1 MKTITVKGV
10 GKVSVKPDLI
20 VVSMTLTSEDKEYE
34 KTMEL
39 AAEKIKLVTE
49 KIEKMRAFKESTD
62 RFNNYDETYFCLEI
76 LANFTDDQDWECY
89 YFKTKADR
97 DEVIEQIITHPV
109 FVETFDK

>member
-1 MKTITVKGV
+1 MF
-10 GKVSVKPDLI
+10 
-20 VVSMTLTSEDKEYE
+20 
-34 KTMEL
+34 
-39 AAEKIKLVTE
+39 IKLKILSCFIQGENFGDVEFFILTE

-62 RFNNYDETYFCLEI
+62 RFNDRDETYFCLEI
-76 LANFTDDQDWECY
+76 LATFTDDQDWERY

>member
-49 KIEKMRAFKESTD
+49 KIEKNR
-62 RFNNYDETYFCLEI
+62 L
-76 LANFTDDQDWECY
+76 
-89 YFKTKADR
+89 
-97 DEVIEQIITHPV
+97 
-109 FVETFDK
+109 